1 MNWDL
6 MFSSFPK
13 ILGGLGETLRLVGMA
28 LFLGFFLALGLALL
42 RVYAGR
48 VATLLVKGYVFV
60 FRGTPLLVQ
69 IFLIY
74 FGLGQVDWIRES
86 WLWVFL
92 REPYW
97 CAVLALTLNTGAY
110 ASEIFRGALIGVPHG
125 QIEAA
130 LAFGMN
136 PLQRFMRVLLP
147 QATRIALPAYGNEMI
162 LMVKASSLASTIT
175 LMEMTG
181 VARSII
187 AKTYAPIELFIVAGS
202 LYLVLNFL
210 VTRLIAWW
218 ERSLTPEGR

>member
-6 MFSSFPK
+6 MSSSLPK
-13 ILGGLGETLRLVGMA
+13 ILGGLGETLQLVGMS
-28 LFLGFFLALGLALL
+28 LLLGFFLALALALL
-42 RVYAGR
+42 RVYGGSL
-48 VATLLVKGYVFV
+48 ATQLVKSYVFV

-74 FGLGQVDWIRES
+74 FGLGQVEWIRES
-86 WLWVFL
+86 WLWILL

-110 ASEIFRGALIGVPHG
+110 ASEIFRGALQGVPHG

-130 LAFGMN
+130 LAFGMS
-136 PLQRFMRVLLP
+136 PLQRFRRVLLP

-187 AKTYAPIELFIVAGS
+187 AKTYAPIEIFIVAGA

-210 VTRLIAWW
+210 VTRLVAWL
-218 ERSLTPEGR
+218 EQRLAPE